1 MSRNAMLVKL
11 TVLIVVLAAL
21 AMVLGNEPWGPY

>member
-1 MSRNAMLVKL
+1 MKSLEVLLAAAYVVSI

-21 AMVLGNEPWGPY
+21 VLR